1 MADEQE
7 ASPGLIQRM
16 IDQRNEWA
24 EQQPSI
30 SAEVKAM
37 AREAVKDVRSTVN
50 EVFLGSP
57 ELGGEP
63 GAPMNPTP
71 QMVTQ
76 DLGTVYGDYSQMLDS
91 YAARAPE
98 QEQQQE
104 KSAERQ

>member
-1 MADEQE
+1 MPDEQE
-7 ASPGLIQRM
+7 ANPSLLQRM
-16 IDQRNEWA
+16 IETRNEWA

-37 AREAVKDVRSTVN
+37 AREAVKDVRSTIS
-50 EVFLGSP
+50 ETFLGSP

-63 GAPMNPTP
+63 GTPLNPTP

-76 DLGTVYGDYSQMLDS
+76 DLGTVYGNYSQMLDS

-98 QEQQQE
+98 QEQE
-104 KSAERQ
+104 KAAER